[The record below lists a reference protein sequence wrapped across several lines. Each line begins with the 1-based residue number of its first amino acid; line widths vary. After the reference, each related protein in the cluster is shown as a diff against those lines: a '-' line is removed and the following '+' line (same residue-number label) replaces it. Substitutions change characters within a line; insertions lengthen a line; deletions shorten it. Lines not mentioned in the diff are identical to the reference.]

1 MKTCVTCH
9 SNYPN
14 HFSLCPRDG
23 TTLTEV
29 GAWSEGMLI
38 RGKYRIM
45 EKVGQ
50 GGMGAVYK
58 AFHVTFDELRALKV
72 MNPEILGDELF
83 IKRFKQEAVIARRL
97 DHPNAVRVDDIDES
111 EDGRPYIVME
121 YIEGD
126 SLKKLIQEHG
136 PLPVV
141 RTCSIIKQVAA
152 ALDAA
157 HRLGMVHRD
166 IKPANIVLI
175 QTPQGEVAKVLDFGI
190 AKFRE
195 AQATEGLTLTG
206 TGILIGTPQYM
217 SPEQACGKKSD
228 EIDGRSD
235 LYSLGVVMYQMLTG
249 ELPFKADTTMELLL
263 AHINTPPRP
272 LVEARPNLR
281 ISPAMAAV
289 VMKCLEK
296 KPEDRPADGAALV
309 EELDQALAE
318 EQEFEASSEAGAAT
332 QIFSGAANTPATG
345 SPKAK
350 TGPLTGLTKS
360 GPRTVAKSGGGVQ
373 PASAATPQPAVAP
386 VVAEHAKR
394 SAGGSSAGWR
404 WAVVFLALII
414 VAGGGYGYWHLRM
427 EHARSISAAVVPS
440 TVPAT
445 SAASATPS
453 SPETSTAPAPAT
465 ANSET
470 APATASSNPP
480 TGTESAPAT
489 TENSSSA
496 SHEEPRHRPDS
507 LGKSNALTASTRSTP
522 PRTSTPETPKA
533 EPAKSETKLVASSQP
548 PSNPPAVAKVEAPP
562 AAQAAAPSSSA
573 PAFRPARGPSGSFV
587 LSTSPGTRVLVD
599 GAMAGT
605 VGSNGKLQVTGVSVG
620 RHQLQL
626 SGGGFNGFD
635 YPVSI
640 PAGET
645 VFVTAQSGEPGAG
658 QPASRPASAPSDR
671 APSSDR
677 SSSSSPATVSFEVT
691 HDHHFGSSHGPLI
704 IGNGY
709 IRYVASNKKDSFQA
723 ALTGITYG
731 TRPGIFYVHLPDDKV
746 FDFHASSP
754 AAITQAIQQALHKP

>member
-1 MKTCVTCH
+1 MKTCATCH

-23 TTLTEV
+23 APLVEV
-29 GAWSEGMLI
+29 GAWTEGMVI

-45 EKVGQ
+45 GKVGQ

-97 DHPNAVRVDDIDES
+97 DHPNAVRVDDIDEA

-136 PLPVV
+136 PLPVG

-217 SPEQACGKKSD
+217 SPEQATGRKSD

-263 AHINTPPRP
+263 AHINTPPRR
-272 LVEARPNLR
+272 LLEARPDLQ
-281 ISPAMAAV
+281 ISPAVAAV

-296 KPEDRPADGAALV
+296 KPEARPRDGAALI
-309 EELDQALAE
+309 EELDAALGE
-318 EQEFEASSEAGAAT
+318 ETEAGAAT
-332 QIFSGAANTPATG
+332 QMFTGPATAVAAKPPKGPSAKPITGPITGPVRQGAAADTKPGSRVQPSKATVEDLEATQEGKTPA
-345 SPKAK
+345 
-350 TGPLTGLTKS
+350 S
-360 GPRTVAKSGGGVQ
+360 GP
-373 PASAATPQPAVAP
+373 
-386 VVAEHAKR
+386 
-394 SAGGSSAGWR
+394 SAGLR
-404 WAVVFLALII
+404 WAVLLSSLVVL
-414 VAGGGYGYWHLRM
+414 GGGGFAYWHYRT
-427 EHARSISAAVVPS
+427 EHATQSQPSAA
-440 TVPAT
+440 A
-445 SAASATPS
+445 
-453 SPETSTAPAPAT
+453 APAPMSTGSSSPT
-465 ANSET
+465 ANPNVSAGESPSGTTSEAAAGT
-470 APATASSNPP
+470 EIANPSSRTGSSPGVGSSGKSSAFTSSTPGASSK
-480 TGTESAPAT
+480 
-489 TENSSSA
+489 SS
-496 SHEEPRHRPDS
+496 PK
-507 LGKSNALTASTRSTP
+507 G
-522 PRTSTPETPKA
+522 TPKS
-533 EPAKSETKLVASSQP
+533 EPAKSARRLAAKATPAT
-548 PSNPPAVAKVEAPP
+548 SNPPKVAKAEASPG
-562 AAQAAAPSSSA
+562 AQPGPVASA
-573 PAFRPARGPSGSFV
+573 LPFRPARGPHGSFV
-587 LSTSPGTRVLVD
+587 LTTSPGAQVLVD
-599 GAMAGT
+599 GMMAGT
-605 VGSNGKLQVTGVSVG
+605 VGANGRLAVNGVATGHHKLRLEGA
-620 RHQLQL
+620 
-626 SGGGFNGFD
+626 GFNGFE
-635 YPVSI
+635 YPVTI

-645 VFVTAQSGEPGAG
+645 VFVHAEAGQSGSG
-658 QPASRPASAPSDR
+658 QPAGN
-671 APSSDR
+671 
-677 SSSSSPATVSFEVT
+677 PATAPPGQAPPAAKGTTSASNVVTFQVT
-691 HDHHFGSSHGPLI
+691 HDHRLGSCHGPLI
-704 IGNGY
+704 IGDGN
-709 IRYVASNKKDSFQA
+709 IRFVASNKKDSFQA

-731 TRPGIFYVHLPDDKV
+731 TRPGIFYVHLQNGKE
-746 FDFHASSP
+746 FEFRTESP
-754 AAITQAIQQALHKP
+754 TAITQAIQQALRNP

>member
-1 MKTCVTCH
+1 MKTCSTCH

-23 TTLTEV
+23 AALVEV
-29 GAWSEGMLI
+29 GAWSEGMVI

-45 EKVGQ
+45 GKVGQ

-97 DHPNAVRVDDIDES
+97 DHPNAVRVDDIDEA

-136 PLPVV
+136 PLPVG

-217 SPEQACGKKSD
+217 SPEQASGKKSD

-272 LVEARPNLR
+272 LLEARPDLR
-281 ISPAMAAV
+281 IAPAVAAV

-296 KPEDRPADGAALV
+296 KPEARPRDGAALI
-309 EELDQALAE
+309 EELNHALGE
-318 EQEFEASSEAGAAT
+318 EADTEAGAAT
-332 QIFSGAANTPATG
+332 QMFAGALGASVPKPPTG
-345 SPKAK
+345 ASEKAK
-350 TGPLTGLTKS
+350 TGPITGSTRS
-360 GPRTVAKSGGGVQ
+360 GPPTGIKPGNGVQ
-373 PASAATPQPAVAP
+373 PAEQSVKDQAPAQ
-386 VVAEHAKR
+386 EAKKP
-394 SAGGSSAGWR
+394 AGGSSAGLR
-404 WAVVFLALII
+404 WAVVVLAVIV
-414 VAGGGYGYWHLRM
+414 VAGGGFGYWHYRM
-427 EHARSISAAVVPS
+427 EHGGSSQPGATSGPALATSTASATPANLPASPPTVAAATTSEAAPGTEITNPTNGAESARP
-440 TVPAT
+440 T
-445 SAASATPS
+445 SAASNLASKPES
-453 SPETSTAPAPAT
+453 SHRLES
-465 ANSET
+465 SE
-470 APATASSNPP
+470 
-480 TGTESAPAT
+480 
-489 TENSSSA
+489 
-496 SHEEPRHRPDS
+496 
-507 LGKSNALTASTRSTP
+507 KSNALTSSTP
-522 PRTSTPETPKA
+522 AMQSKSSSPQAPRS
-533 EPAKSETKLVASSQP
+533 EPANSETKLVAKSTTVSANPAAVANAEPP
-548 PSNPPAVAKVEAPP
+548 PSAQPAPSTPAPP
-562 AAQAAAPSSSA
+562 
-573 PAFRPARGPSGSFV
+573 FRPARGPNGAFV
-587 LSTSPGTRVLVD
+587 LTTSPGTQVLVD
-599 GAMAGT
+599 GMMAGT
-605 VGSNGKLQVTGVSVG
+605 VGSNGRLHVTGVGVG
-620 RHQLQL
+620 KHKLRLEGAGF
-626 SGGGFNGFD
+626 SGFE
-635 YPVSI
+635 YPVTI

-645 VFVTAQSGEPGAG
+645 VFVTAQSSQPGAG
-658 QPASRPASAPSDR
+658 QPASRPASEPANQAAAPSHT
-671 APSSDR
+671 
-677 SSSSSPATVSFEVT
+677 TV
-691 HDHHFGSSHGPLI
+691 
-704 IGNGY
+704 
-709 IRYVASNKKDSFQA
+709 A
-723 ALTGITYG
+723 
-731 TRPGIFYVHLPDDKV
+731 
-746 FDFHASSP
+746 
-754 AAITQAIQQALHKP
+754 